1 MKMMLSEF
9 IKKLEVVSNDGNHP
23 KTANL
28 IVLLKQSLRE
38 KGDIELNVD
47 DLCNRLGVE
56 I

>member
-9 IKKLEVVSNDGNHP
+9 IKKLEIFGNDGNHP

-28 IVLLKQSLRE
+28 IVSLKQILRE

-47 DLCNRLGVE
+47 EMYKSLGIE
-56 I
+56 F